1 MASNHLTT
9 KSNERNLL
17 SLKVTNLLL
26 QLDTIFPSVFSFLQI
41 QKQTKNVKSCEDNEI
56 LPYWWAKRSVFH
68 SCKDTGRRQEIS
80 GSETIE
86 FIAHIPAG
94 SPPSYLHPF
103 ALFSSS
109 HRSVSHKAFRWIF
122 AQAIHLNH
130 IWGIASSDKNR
141 KTVCE
146 QISKSSE
153 LQGIYYL
160 SCLDILVRK
169 WIYLLPWSKPYLY
182 FPKPFSSQVFLK
194 IWSKGFYRM
203 YRNPMENYSPT

>member
-56 LPYWWAKRSVFH
+56 LPYWWAKRSVCH
-68 SCKDTGRRQEIS
+68 SCKDTGRRQETS

-109 HRSVSHKAFRWIF
+109 HRNVSHKAFRWVF

-141 KTVCE
+141 KTVCG

-153 LQGIYYL
+153 LFPSRNVL
-160 SCLDILVRK
+160 PF
-169 WIYLLPWSKPYLY
+169 LPWYLGQEMNL
-182 FPKPFSSQVFLK
+182 SSALK
-194 IWSKGFYRM
+194 
-203 YRNPMENYSPT
+203 